1 MKRLTEKEEAIMTI
15 IWQLEKAFAKEVME
29 ALPDPK
35 PHINTISTTMRRMV
49 DKGYLQVEDFGT
61 THRYYPAMSK
71 KDYTQSF
78 IKPVLAGLFGNSIKN
93 VVAFFAEEKE
103 ISPDELKEIIAMIEA
118 DKTEEKHNKK

>member
-29 ALPDPK
+29 ALPAPK

-103 ISPDELKEIIAMIEA
+103 ISPDELKEIIAMIEE